1 MTGPGTPGGPPA
13 AADRAT
19 AGPAP
24 ENPRSERIAVVGAGS
39 WGTTFA
45 KVLADSAAERGV
57 ADPEI
62 VLWARRPD
70 VAAGINAGH
79 RNPDY
84 LPDIDLPEAL
94 TATTDLAAAV
104 AGAGMVV
111 LAIPAQEV
119 RGHLPEIRA
128 HLAPDAV
135 VVSLVK
141 GLERGSDARM
151 SELCAEGLGLAADR
165 FAVVSG
171 PNLALEIAREEPTAT
186 VVASASPGT
195 AAWVA
200 ERVYGPYFRPYTN
213 TDVVGVEICGVV
225 KNVIALAVGICDGQ
239 GLGDNSK
246 ASIITR
252 GLAETSRL
260 AVRLGGRAET
270 LSGLAGLG
278 DLVATCASP
287 LSRNRS
293 AGRLLGQ
300 GLDVAATTAR
310 LRQTAEG
317 MKSVSAVVDL
327 ARRHGVEMPISEA
340 INAVIAGRLDV
351 DTLAGLLLA
360 RDLKPEGRH

>member
-1 MTGPGTPGGPPA
+1 MTGSRTPGGPPV
-13 AADRAT
+13 AADRAP

-24 ENPRSERIAVVGAGS
+24 ETPRSERIAVVGAGS

-45 KVLADSAAERGV
+45 KVLADSAAERGL

-70 VAAGINAGH
+70 VAAGINAAH